1 MRSLYSERQC
11 RLLCIL
17 WRDMASRLYYNHHQR
32 GLPLHGTIS
41 TTQVPSISS
50 DTKAAVKDA
59 QTGVN
64 SAVDKFVG
72 QF

>member
-1 MRSLYSERQC
+1 MPSKQPSASVVLQLKADRSYKQ
-11 RLLCIL
+11 
-17 WRDMASRLYYNHHQR
+17 A
-32 GLPLHGTIS
+32 PA
-41 TTQVPSISS
+41 ISS
-50 DTKAAVKDA
+50 DAKAAVKDA